1 MVIPNRRQDANFET
15 SRRQNVSCDP
25 CRRSKKRCVSRPGLP
40 RGSGASCQNCAHL
53 GHICT
58 FKFASARQAEKKAKA
73 LASPQSQPSQNHE
86 STTSSASVPI
96 PADNTASSETTWP
109 SWEATVPEDMWL
121 DDKTWAGIGPN
132 TYLDFASFLN
142 GESQSLMN
150 TPRPTVALP
159 SHEAS
164 DTVIV
169 GTIPPVGASIAAEN
183 ERTGSSGHTSTD
195 GLILSGQ
202 WHGSPVQLLNSRT
215 VSQQMTRSLCHIYD
229 TMMIGVTRRYLSYSS
244 NLFAGK
250 HSYVLAPD
258 RIGEAPASPTCEGA
272 LGFPMS
278 PTLSTREPML
288 ANPEV
293 SHSSS
298 AASRPMTLIGAAR
311 FLDNFG
317 ALYGNVL
324 DRKKRKQD
332 EATLLAVLQAFA
344 LQFAPPSDEESED
357 TENTTALLPEVSNWP
372 PPATRMT
379 VFTAAWFNAFTH
391 LNESVNNRSFVHLY
405 AVILFQMVAEPAQ
418 VSIKDAYLGRSAK
431 LLDRALQ
438 SLCKL
443 SNLLD
448 TFCSGLDAKSRY
460 RTLLDSSRRIMYWF
474 GYIRDTMTSFLSDRP
489 CVLKDAPVS
498 IPGVYFGT
506 SRPSN

>member
-1 MVIPNRRQDANFET
+1 
-15 SRRQNVSCDP
+15 
-25 CRRSKKRCVSRPGLP
+25 
-40 RGSGASCQNCAHL
+40 
-53 GHICT
+53 
-58 FKFASARQAEKKAKA
+58 
-73 LASPQSQPSQNHE
+73 
-86 STTSSASVPI
+86 
-96 PADNTASSETTWP
+96 
-109 SWEATVPEDMWL
+109 
-121 DDKTWAGIGPN
+121 
-132 TYLDFASFLN
+132 
-142 GESQSLMN
+142 
-150 TPRPTVALP
+150 
-159 SHEAS
+159 
-164 DTVIV
+164 
-169 GTIPPVGASIAAEN
+169 
-183 ERTGSSGHTSTD
+183 
-195 GLILSGQ
+195 
-202 WHGSPVQLLNSRT
+202 
-215 VSQQMTRSLCHIYD
+215 
-229 TMMIGVTRRYLSYSS
+229 MIGVTRRYLSYSS

-258 RIGEAPASPTCEGA
+258 RIGEPPASPTCEGV
-272 LGFPMS
+272 LGFPIS
-278 PTLSTREPML
+278 PTSSTREPVL
-288 ANPEV
+288 ANAEL
-293 SHSSS
+293 SQSSS
-298 AASRPMTLIGAAR
+298 AASKPMTLIGAAR

-332 EATLLAVLQAFA
+332 EATLMAVLQAFA

-357 TENTTALLPEVSNWP
+357 TETIGALVSEVPNWP

-391 LNESVNNRSFVHLY
+391 LNDSVNNRSFVHLY

-460 RTLLDSSRRIMYWF
+460 RMLLDSSWRILYWF

-498 IPGVYFGT
+498 IPGV
-506 SRPSN
+506 